1 MRALPLRS
9 RARGHR
15 GAVARSGAPAT
26 APPRA
31 LALPH
36 PPPRS
41 KVACETAAKTGM
53 IMIFGEITTKADVNY
68 EQVIRDAIKQI
79 GYDDVEKGAWGGL
92 PSPSPCPHNPNAACP
107 ILSLLR

>member
-1 MRALPLRS
+1 VRALPLRS

-53 IMIFGEITTKADVNY
+53 IMIFGEITTKAVRARGRAARSGR
-68 EQVIRDAIKQI
+68 V
-79 GYDDVEKGAWGGL
+79 GGVAVSCAHL
-92 PSPSPCPHNPNAACP
+92 ATPTSF
-107 ILSLLR
+107 RRYRRRRR